1 MDGIR
6 INKYVSQC
14 GYCSRREAD
23 RLLLQGKIY
32 INGNVASMGDR
43 VQAGDA
49 VIIDGKAITP
59 AEKEI
64 IIAFHKPAG
73 IVCTTSKKEK
83 QNVIDYLHLE
93 ERVYPVGRLDKNST
107 GLLLLTNNGQLMDDI
122 LRGSHYHEKEYIVT
136 VDKAIPPA
144 IYEAMEQGVPILNT
158 MTRPCRITHRCERR
172 FHIILTQG
180 LNRQIRRMCE
190 YFGYRVRTLKRIRI
204 MNIEL
209 GILPEGKWRYLT
221 ETEIRKLKQ
230 LAAGRTRERKDRH
243 E

>member
-83 QNVIDYLHLE
+83 QIKQY
-93 ERVYPVGRLDKNST
+93 RLRFMRQWS
-107 GLLLLTNNGQLMDDI
+107 
-122 LRGSHYHEKEYIVT
+122 
-136 VDKAIPPA
+136 
-144 IYEAMEQGVPILNT
+144 
-158 MTRPCRITHRCERR
+158 RR
-172 FHIILTQG
+172 FLSS
-180 LNRQIRRMCE
+180 IR
-190 YFGYRVRTLKRIRI
+190 
-204 MNIEL
+204 
-209 GILPEGKWRYLT
+209 
-221 ETEIRKLKQ
+221 
-230 LAAGRTRERKDRH
+230 
-243 E
+243 

>member
-93 ERVYPVGRLDKNST
+93 DRVYPAGRLDKNST

-209 GILPEGKWRYLT
+209 GNLPEGKWRYLT